1 MVTMSDVY
9 RGDGVSVLLERV
21 LRNAKR
27 RRVATL
33 LLEELYDREEL
44 RHIADG
50 RGKYSGCR
58 PGGGNGEGGRPD
70 YANST
75 WGRMLTE
82 QGGLLALYNRIR

>member
-1 MVTMSDVY
+1 MSDVY
-9 RGDGVSVLLERV
+9 RDDVSALLERV

-33 LLEELYDREEL
+33 LLEELYDREGL

-58 PGGGNGEGGRPD
+58 PGG
-70 YANST
+70 AT
-75 WGRMLTE
+75 VKVAALTTPT
-82 QGGLLALYNRIR
+82 QRGVACWLSKSRSSRT